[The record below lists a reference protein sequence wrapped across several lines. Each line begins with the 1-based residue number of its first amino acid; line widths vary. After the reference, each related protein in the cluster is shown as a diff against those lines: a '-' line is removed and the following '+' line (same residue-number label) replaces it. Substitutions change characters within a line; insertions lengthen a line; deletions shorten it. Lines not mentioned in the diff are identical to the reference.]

1 MHTDT
6 RAQPLARPRARQRAR
21 RRRDERGA
29 AGVELLVMATT
40 LFVLFTSLV
49 QYGIRF
55 HAHRVAEAAARE
67 GAVAAAR
74 FDGTTDAG
82 NRTASEYVEQDG
94 TPAVTGSRVTA
105 NRSDTR
111 AQVRVTVEVVAL
123 LPWLD
128 EPITTS
134 ATVPVERFVE

>member
-6 RAQPLARPRARQRAR
+6 HARNPAPDRAHVR
-21 RRRDERGA
+21 REERGA
-29 AGVELLVMATT
+29 AGVGFLIIATV
-40 LFVLFTSLV
+40 LFVLFTTLV

-74 FDGTTDAG
+74 FDGSTDAG
-82 NRTASEYVEQDG
+82 TRTAREYVEQDG
-94 TPAVTGSRVTA
+94 SPAVTGSTVTTNRSGTRARVT
-105 NRSDTR
+105 
-111 AQVRVTVEVVAL
+111 VTVEVVGL
-123 LPWLD
+123 VPWLD
-128 EPITTS
+128 ETITTT